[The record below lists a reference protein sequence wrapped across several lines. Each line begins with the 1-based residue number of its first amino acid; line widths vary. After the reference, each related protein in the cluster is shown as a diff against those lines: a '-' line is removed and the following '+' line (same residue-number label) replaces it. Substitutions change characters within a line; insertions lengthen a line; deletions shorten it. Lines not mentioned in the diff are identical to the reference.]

1 MPKLYMN
8 EGLVNR
14 IIEISPQGMQFLK
27 PITLEVPHFGS
38 LRNRE
43 RELLLLR
50 SDPDADFWREHVST
64 NMSSEGNAYCFIF
77 TSCYFLCLLLIV
89 RLSSYFS

>member
-27 PITLEVPHFGS
+27 PIILEVPHFGS
-38 LRNRE
+38 LRKRE
-43 RELLLLR
+43 RELRVLR
-50 SDPDADFWREHVST
+50 SDPDSDFWREHVST
-64 NMSSEGNAYCFIF
+64 SISSEGITTVVFAEIIH
-77 TSCYFLCLLLIV
+77 YFPQFL
-89 RLSSYFS
+89 